1 MSFKDKK
8 EEVIEVRLT
17 SYGKHLLSKGELK
30 PSFYA
35 FYDDDIIYDLKY
47 AGCEEEQNDA
57 EDRILSDTPVTRLQT
72 NFTGLETQ
80 IEEQIEQKRS
90 GELGPSES
98 IQATRE
104 RNYSLS
110 APLGKSSISSD
121 LNPSWEVTIYGQ
133 QIEQSLR
140 HKESQNHQTLK
151 IPQMNLGNLEF
162 LTYVADDVHG
172 VIGQSTPSGHEEE
185 SEFFQVEYPNGNV
198 VFIEHAELVI
208 EIDEAHT
215 DAEYHNYDIEV
226 FMVNDD
232 EDGEEVLN
240 PLSFIKGAYED
251 NHNVVNDILVEQ
263 GYQELPDIDETY
275 VEHYLSID
283 VDSRIDTNLLC
294 RLGYRTD
301 FSKRGYI
308 KVDCDELT
316 GRDRMSEIY
325 EVDSTREPFGD
336 DC

>member
-35 FYDDDIIYDLKY
+35 FYDDDIIYDSKY
-47 AGCEEEQNDA
+47 TGFTENQNDA
-57 EDRILSDTPVTRLQT
+57 EDRILEDTPVNRLQT

-90 GELGPSES
+90 GEIDSKES
-98 IQATRE
+98 IQPTRE

-121 LNPSWEVTIYGQ
+121 LHPSWDVTIYGQ
-133 QIEQSLR
+133 QIQQSLQ
-140 HKESQNHQTLK
+140 HKESQNHQTLR
-151 IPQMNLGNLEF
+151 IPQIKLGNLEF
-162 LTYVADDVHG
+162 KTYVAEDVHG
-172 VIGQSTPSGHEEE
+172 IIEQREVGHDEE
-185 SEFFQVEYPNGNV
+185 SEFFQVEYPNGRV

-208 EIDEAHT
+208 EIDESHT

-226 FMVNDD
+226 FMINDG
-232 EDGEEVLN
+232 EGEEEEVLT

-251 NHNVVNDILVEQ
+251 NHNVVNDILIEQ
-263 GYQELPDIDETY
+263 DYQELPDIDETY

-308 KVDCDELT
+308 RVDCDELT

-325 EVDSTREPFGD
+325 EVDPTNKPFGD